1 VALRSIFNVLDITSE
16 NIFLSRG
23 DLSDLALKP
32 KCLLY
37 FVDEMSQ
44 AQACVYVFFRP
55 PYLLREDFDGVG
67 VRLQMH
73 EGGVALRLIEF
84 VNVRALQVLDEL
96 EFEAFRGRK
105 RRLPCNR
112 AAHRGCVASWG
123 QDHLAGNG
131 ADFLLVLNSR
141 TREEPMHEAKQMTT
155 GQPVVQLH
163 TRPVAFPPPR
173 ESAASQ
179 YRVGPIRFESGCV
192 LVFHGGVFWC
202 SSRMNGK
209 PSSPVLREGWASAM
223 APGYSTICRLVSY

>member
-1 VALRSIFNVLDITSE
+1 MKGEDTASVALRAVFDSHDVSYG

-84 VNVRALQVLDEL
+84 VNVRALAV
-96 EFEAFRGRK
+96 
-105 RRLPCNR
+105 
-112 AAHRGCVASWG
+112 
-123 QDHLAGNG
+123 
-131 ADFLLVLNSR
+131 SR
-141 TREEPMHEAKQMTT
+141 
-155 GQPVVQLH
+155 
-163 TRPVAFPPPR
+163 
-173 ESAASQ
+173 
-179 YRVGPIRFESGCV
+179 
-192 LVFHGGVFWC
+192 
-202 SSRMNGK
+202 
-209 PSSPVLREGWASAM
+209 
-223 APGYSTICRLVSY
+223 